1 VTGRTL
7 LGARLLHASAQT
19 PMLIPPFVQSFAD
32 WASFGG
38 WTKPAAKQ
46 FNDGPAV
53 RLSSLIAARDHHASR
68 ALAEL

>member
-1 VTGRTL
+1 
-7 LGARLLHASAQT
+7 
-19 PMLIPPFVQSFAD
+19 MLIPPFVQSFAD